1 MVTSSRTN
9 GQICVGG
16 GACQATPGATP
27 SAPRLLCICNRANH
41 CYANSLVCSLNRAGQ
56 LLPAQVIW
64 NQAMYAV
71 MQRMC
76 LKALS
81 ADLSDSLQ
89 WTLLHSSWRSPHTQ
103 HDVAEY
109 LGFCRRFIIP
119 DLLQGRWQNR
129 LLVQDEG
136 PAYCEVRDCGDA
148 WPILLAT
155 PLASLAAR
163 VQGDVT
169 IQRLIHVWQE
179 QAVDGL
185 TALEQ
190 LLV

>member
-1 MVTSSRTN
+1 
-9 GQICVGG
+9 
-16 GACQATPGATP
+16 
-27 SAPRLLCICNRANH
+27 
-41 CYANSLVCSLNRAGQ
+41 
-56 LLPAQVIW
+56 
-64 NQAMYAV
+64 MYAV

-81 ADLSDSLQ
+81 ADLWDSLQ

-136 PAYCEVRDCGDA
+136 PAYCQVRDCGDA

-185 TALEQ
+185 TALEHAPRVIAVQ
-190 LLV
+190 LNRFCLGTELAKDTTPSVPDPRILIHCFVHPRTSDATALQVRSHQYQL